1 MKKLS
6 VSEMAVTA
14 VMTAVCCV
22 LGPLSVPI
30 GPVPVSLGILGVL
43 LSVYILGR
51 LKGTIA
57 VLIYLL
63 IGFAGVPV
71 FAGFTAGAG
80 KLLGPTGG
88 YLIGYIFLSLI
99 AGTIIDKFPGRY
111 IIHVAAM
118 VLGVA
123 VCYAFGTAWLSYVAG
138 MSFSAA
144 LFAGVIPFIPF
155 DLCKIIVTAVIAPQ
169 IKKALNKANLIQES
183 NLCAKS
189 S

>member
-22 LGPLSVPI
+22 LGPLSVPV

-57 VLIYLL
+57 VVIYIL

-71 FAGFTAGAG
+71 FAGFTSGAG

-88 YLIGYIFLSLI
+88 YLIGYIFLALIMGSVVDKFAGKHVIII
-99 AGTIIDKFPGRY
+99 AGMIG
-111 IIHVAAM
+111 
-118 VLGVA
+118 GVA
-123 VCYAFGTAWLSYVAG
+123 VCYAFGTAWLAYQAS
-138 MSFSAA
+138 MTPQAA
-144 LFAGVIPFIPF
+144 LMAGVVPFIPF
-155 DLCKIIVTAVIAPQ
+155 DLAKIAITAILAPQ
-169 IKKALNKANLIQES
+169 IKSALV
-183 NLCAKS
+183 KS
-189 S
+189 GIYRACECR